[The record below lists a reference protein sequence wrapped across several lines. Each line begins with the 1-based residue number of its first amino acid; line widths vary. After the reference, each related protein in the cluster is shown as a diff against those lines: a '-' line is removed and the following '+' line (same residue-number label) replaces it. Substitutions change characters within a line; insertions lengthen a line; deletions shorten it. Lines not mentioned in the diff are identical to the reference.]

1 MRKIKLQER
10 QPIWIALS
18 DFYLDTELQANDFKH
33 IASKIKESQYSL
45 EEVKAINKTEVFPV
59 LYANLLSVAGVWSG
73 FEEQWLLAEIIKNL
87 ENKNYFLKLRVKFR
101 YATMKW
107 MLVDY
112 WTGVESAYKEL

>member
-18 DFYLDTELQANDFKH
+18 DFYLDTELQANDFKQ

-87 ENKNYFLKLRVKFR
+87 ENKNHFLTLRVKFR

-112 WTGVESAYKEL
+112 WTKVESAYKEL